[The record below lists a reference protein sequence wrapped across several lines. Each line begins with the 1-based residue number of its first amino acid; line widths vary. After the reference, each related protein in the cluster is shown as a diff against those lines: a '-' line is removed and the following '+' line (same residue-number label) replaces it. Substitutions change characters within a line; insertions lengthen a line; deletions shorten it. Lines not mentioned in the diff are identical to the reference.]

1 MVVETKFFVVKQSI
15 FPYQTQ
21 GYWLFFGVVN
31 ATISISVCKIWFNNM
46 KLPLQFCE
54 GGFWIWLGGIA
65 SACDGRSSGY
75 IGLILAFTFFYN
87 ASKVHNMLAL
97 MLDPCFKSLNVVK
110 AFIRKT
116 KMIQIVVE
124 YDNKILLPL

>member
-1 MVVETKFFVVKQSI
+1 M
-15 FPYQTQ
+15 
-21 GYWLFFGVVN
+21 
-31 ATISISVCKIWFNNM
+31 
-46 KLPLQFCE
+46 
-54 GGFWIWLGGIA
+54 
-65 SACDGRSSGY
+65 
-75 IGLILAFTFFYN
+75 ILAITFFYN

-110 AFIRKT
+110 TFIRKT